1 MSEVSF
7 THAELW
13 PCLLLALPFGLAVWW
28 LLRLI
33 GAGREVYGAELGDRV
48 SAPWAR
54 ATRVALAA
62 VFLFL
67 AYMEPRYGEE
77 KVAVERRGLDIV
89 FAMDTSR
96 SMLARDMNPSR
107 LAVAKRDVRTV
118 LPSLTGGDRVGFVA
132 FAGEARLVVPLTH
145 DLGSFRQLIDQ
156 VDTSTVRKGGTDLA
170 AAIRKSLQLV
180 GEHDQTTTVVVL
192 MTDGEDL
199 TGAGLQAAREAKSR
213 GVVVHAV
220 GYGSTKGSKITL
232 DSSGKESFL
241 QDNQG
246 SEVVSALDSEGLRRL
261 AESTGGEF
269 LRADVMALPLVQL
282 KTKRLDP
289 MVKRAFDEGEETVF
303 RTRFQW
309 ALIPAMLLLVLELL
323 FVGGSRR

>member
-1 MSEVSF
+1 MNEVSF

-28 LLRLI
+28 SLRLV
-33 GAGREVYGAELGDRV
+33 GAGREVYGAELVERV

-54 ATRVALAA
+54 AMRVALAA
-62 VFLFL
+62 AFLLL

-77 KVAVERRGLDIV
+77 KVQVERRGLDIV

-107 LAVAKRDVRTV
+107 LAVAKRDIQTV

-145 DLGSFRQLIDQ
+145 DLGSFRQLMDQ

-241 QDNQG
+241 KDDQG

-269 LRADVMALPLVQL
+269 LRTDVMALPLIQL

>member
-28 LLRLI
+28 SLRLV
-33 GAGREVYGAELGDRV
+33 GAGREVYGAELVERV

-54 ATRVALAA
+54 AMRVALAA
-62 VFLFL
+62 AFLLL

-77 KVAVERRGLDIV
+77 KVQVERRGLDIV

-107 LAVAKRDVRTV
+107 LAVAKRDIQTV

-145 DLGSFRQLIDQ
+145 DLGSFRQLMDQ

-241 QDNQG
+241 KDDQG

-269 LRADVMALPLVQL
+269 LRTDVMALPLVQL